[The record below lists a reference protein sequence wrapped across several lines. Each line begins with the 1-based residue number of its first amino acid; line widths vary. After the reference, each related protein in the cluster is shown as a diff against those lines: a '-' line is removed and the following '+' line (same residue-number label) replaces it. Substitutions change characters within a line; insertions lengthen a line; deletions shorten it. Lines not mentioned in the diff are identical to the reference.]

1 MKRLSVLVVGQEAA
15 AIPLGENCEV
25 VRAVTLGQALSQLRA
40 GSVDAMLLGQVA
52 NCPASLV
59 LEAGGLLEK
68 IPDGLALLD
77 IDTRIIW
84 CNRHLQQL
92 SGKPETIVGQRFFE
106 AFPTHSILGPDFEPL
121 SSAIGTG
128 EPASTTMRL
137 GDKCYL
143 TIDVTPLQTAA
154 NDPADQ
160 LIVTARDSTQEYI
173 QRQKLEKIHQ
183 AGLALGDLQ
192 PDEVSDLSE
201 EDRIELLKSQI
212 LESTEEILGYE
223 SVEIRLLE
231 RETGELRALLA
242 IGFVDEAVDRKL
254 YALPEGNGV
263 TGFVAATGRS
273 YLCLDT
279 QEDKKYI
286 VGAAGARSSITV
298 PLVLRNEIL
307 GTFNVESPRPGA
319 FGDNDLQFLELF
331 CREVARAL
339 NTLELLVAEQTQ
351 TAAENT
357 SRILCEVADPVDE
370 ILNAATW
377 LREKVKDEDP
387 RVAARL
393 QEILVNAR
401 GIRQSI
407 LSVGNELLKT
417 NGHSLA
423 QTFSHNSLKGKR
435 ILIVDA
441 DKEIRRLGHEILGRF
456 GCNIETA
463 HDAAEALMMA
473 RTHKYDVVIA
483 DIRLP
488 DIKADQLFLQLRG
501 FDPLQQVILMAGFGY
516 DANHTIV
523 KARQMGLQS
532 VIYKPFR
539 REQLLKALDLA
550 ITSRAQA
557 EAEARAKLETSEEP
571 QPPPPIP

>member
-1 MKRLSVLVVGQEAA
+1 MNRPSVMVVGREGAV
-15 AIPLGENCEV
+15 IPLREDCDI
-25 VRAVTLGQALSQLRA
+25 VRADSVGEAIAKLRTGSFDALLLAQ
-40 GSVDAMLLGQVA
+40 VDQ
-52 NCPASLV
+52 CSASLV
-59 LEAGGLLEK
+59 LEAGGLLEQ

-77 IDTRIIW
+77 LDTRIVW
-84 CNRHLQQL
+84 GNRRLHEL
-92 SGKPETIVGQRFFE
+92 SGKAEPIVGLRFFE
-106 AFPTHSILGPDFEPL
+106 AFPTNDILGPDFEPL
-121 SSAIGTG
+121 SSVIGTG

-137 GDKCYL
+137 GEKCYL
-143 TIDVTPLQTAA
+143 SIDVTPLATST
-154 NDPADQ
+154 NEPSDH
-160 LIVTARDSTQEYI
+160 LIVTVRDSSSEYI
-173 QRQKLEKIHQ
+173 QRQKLEAIYQ
-183 AGLALGDLQ
+183 AGLSLGDLQ
-192 PDEVSDLSE
+192 PDEVNDLSE

-212 LESTEEILGYE
+212 LESTKEILGYE
-223 SVEIRLLE
+223 SVELRLLE

-242 IGFVDEAVDRKL
+242 IGFVEEAVGRKL
-254 YALPEGNGV
+254 FALPEGNGV

-279 QEDKKYI
+279 EQDDKYI

-351 TAAENT
+351 TVAENT
-357 SRILCEVADPVDE
+357 TRILFEVADPVDE

-377 LREKVKDEDP
+377 LGEKVSHEDP
-387 RVAARL
+387 RVAQRL
-393 QEILVNAR
+393 QEILVKAR
-401 GIRQSI
+401 EIRQSI
-407 LSVGNELLKT
+407 LEVGNELLT
-417 NGHSLA
+417 STGHSLA
-423 QTFSHNSLKGKR
+423 QTFCHSSLKGKR
-435 ILIVDA
+435 LLIVDA
-441 DKEIRRLGHEILGRF
+441 EKEIRRLGHEILGRF

-550 ITSRAQA
+550 ITTRAQA
-557 EAEARAKLETSEEP
+557 EAVAKSAP
-571 QPPPPIP
+571 AG